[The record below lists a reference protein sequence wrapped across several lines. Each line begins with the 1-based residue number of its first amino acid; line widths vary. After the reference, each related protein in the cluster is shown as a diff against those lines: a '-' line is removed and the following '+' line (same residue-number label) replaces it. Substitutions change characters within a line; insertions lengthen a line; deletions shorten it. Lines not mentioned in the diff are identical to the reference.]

1 MADARKNLT
10 PSAIKYLL
18 ALLELCQKDAGARC
32 MDIAEQLRVK
42 KPSVHSMIENL
53 CAAGLTEKKI
63 RHGVPDAGG
72 PGAGRALCGLLF
84 APARTHAAD
93 IGTERR
99 GRAQRGLRRARA
111 AAGRTVADDGTAEPQ
126 GMIRR
131 HQNGASHIRIDRRRD
146 LHLHRRGKGGLQKT
160 RQKRTQRNEPPL
172 SAEARSV

>member
-53 CAAGLTEKKI
+53 CAAGLTEKKKY
-63 RHGVPDAGG
+63 GMVFLTP
-72 PGAGRALCGLLF
+72 
-84 APARTHAAD
+84 
-93 IGTERR
+93 E
-99 GRAQRGLRRARA
+99 GRAQAERYAACCSLLRGARA
-111 AAGRTVADDGTAEPQ
+111 AAGRTAADDGAAEPQ

-131 HQNGASHIRIDRRRD
+131 HQNGASHIRIDCRRSLR
-146 LHLHRRGKGGLQKT
+146 LHRRGKGGLQKT